1 MKCYLINLDRSP
13 GRLAFMAEQFERL
26 NLSYIRIPAI
36 DGLILGDDVLTVHKM
51 QAAITACFLSH
62 RSAWQAFLHSGEA
75 FAAIVEDDAWLA
87 PAAGH
92 FLAVESWIPAG
103 ADIIKLETT
112 GTKAAVA
119 NDPIFLGPARSL
131 RRLHSLH
138 EGGACY
144 VVSRAAAAR
153 LIEVSEHFVLP
164 LDMFVFGQPVIDD
177 MNVYQMIPAPV
188 RQKSTVET
196 EAVGEF
202 HSTIDLFRFSEPRPR
217 QKRSIRKLRHEFVRP
232 FRQAWAL
239 VRRAMKLDD
248 FTKQRI
254 PFG

>member
-13 GRLAFMAEQFERL
+13 GRLAFMAEQFERM
-26 NLSYIRIPAI
+26 NLPYIRIPAV
-36 DGLILGDDVLTVHKM
+36 DGLALGDDVLARHRM
-51 QAAITACFLSH
+51 RAGIAACFLSH
-62 RSAWQAFLHSGEA
+62 RSAWEAFLHSGEE
-75 FAAIVEDDAWLA
+75 FAAVFEDDAWLS
-87 PAAGH
+87 PAARQ
-92 FLAVESWIPAG
+92 FLAGEDWIPAG
-103 ADIIKLETT
+103 ADIVKLETT

-119 NDPIFLGPARSL
+119 NDPIVLGPTRSL

-144 VVSRAAAAR
+144 VLSRAAAAR
-153 LIEVSEHFVLP
+153 LIAISEHFALP
-164 LDMFVFGQPVIDD
+164 LDIFLFGRPVIED

-202 HSTIDLFRFSEPRPR
+202 HSTIDLYRFSELRPR
-217 QKRSIRKLRHEFVRP
+217 QARSLRKLWHEFGRP
-232 FRQAWAL
+232 FRQARAL
-239 VRRAMKLDD
+239 ARRAMKLDH
-248 FTKQRI
+248 FTMQRI

>member
-26 NLSYIRIPAI
+26 SLSYIRIPAI
-36 DGLILGDDVLTVHKM
+36 DGLALGDDVLARHRM
-51 QAAITACFLSH
+51 PAAIAACFLSH
-62 RSAWQAFLHSGEA
+62 RSAWQAFLHSGEE
-75 FAAIVEDDAWLA
+75 FAAVVEDDAWLS
-87 PAAGH
+87 PAASR
-92 FLAVESWIPAG
+92 FLAGESWIPAG
-103 ADIIKLETT
+103 ADIVKLETT
-112 GTKAAVA
+112 GTKAAVG
-119 NDPIFLGPARSL
+119 NDCIALGPTRSL

-153 LIEVSEHFVLP
+153 LIEVSEHFATP

-177 MNVYQMIPAPV
+177 MKVYQMIPAPV
-188 RQKSTVET
+188 RQRSTVEA

-202 HSTIDLFRFSEPRPR
+202 NSTIDISRFSEPRR
-217 QKRSIRKLRHEFVRP
+217 KTKRSIRKLWHEFGRP

-248 FTKQRI
+248 VTMRRI